1 MPTPFKEE
9 FKGKRAL
16 VTGGTKGAG
25 KAIADRF
32 LQGGATVVITARS
45 APEEKTESH
54 FLQAD
59 VSTFEGTARVIREM
73 LDRFRGVDIIV
84 YNVGGS

>member
-1 MPTPFKEE
+1 LANFL
-9 FKGKRAL
+9 L
-16 VTGGTKGAG
+16 VTSCYQERSRATRKGAG
-25 KAIADRF
+25 KAIADRL
-32 LQGGATVVITARS
+32 LQGSATVVITARS